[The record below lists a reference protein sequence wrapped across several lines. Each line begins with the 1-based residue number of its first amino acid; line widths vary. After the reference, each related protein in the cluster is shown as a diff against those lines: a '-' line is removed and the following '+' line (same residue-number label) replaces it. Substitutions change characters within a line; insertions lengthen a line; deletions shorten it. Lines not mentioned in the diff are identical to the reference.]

1 LEERSSVSLAAE
13 FGAEFARGPALHV
26 SRVARQ
32 LDEAAAK
39 SKAEGDT
46 AVELKEEGEALGGE
60 AAAQL
65 KVEVGV
71 TAQRKVKE
79 QVVAQVKVLDS
90 EEDQADTQVQ
100 VEERPA
106 AAQPKVNERV
116 TAEVKDV
123 EQASAQS
130 KVGEDPATL
139 EADEEQHDR
148 VGNLNQLRSIVFDGA
163 DAPLQVL
170 RAAARA
176 RKLPDGC
183 DNALGRPVPVIRD
196 VCLGEDNVTSRC
208 VPIYGHGGEGR
219 NNWFGHAYPSAHD
232 SCSFTSVP
240 FHPTANTIAHTL
252 DRQVYLTSGH
262 TTRQCNEMFGTRRG
276 SKSMDTAITCMA
288 NNFPIDFLSRKECFD
303 RATDSTTNKPGNKPD
318 LTRVDRFS
326 CTGPTCMVQMRFGDL
341 QLPGLARF
349 GATSQGV
356 LPPPPYLVY
365 AQNAVVAHNVRTINE
380 SYILACA
387 PYWLPAADFKNN
399 DPRTAKDLQ
408 QRCQAPSG
416 EADTC
421 PFPRHKKVVFLSQ
434 IFAGGY
440 FHFVMEIW
448 PRIAPFIEAFRR
460 DPDLVFHTCAESKEI
475 SAKALAMQA
484 SFYELLGIP
493 QERLVSE
500 TVFAEEVIIPQ
511 VGYSHNP
518 ILNLWPTLALRDDLE
533 HRHGVSAKPAHIT
546 QSSRPLVVVAI
557 VRDSGRRQDR
567 SYYTDAWAEGLEA
580 RLPRHR
586 VILFKSSN
594 ATMLQCLPC
603 QIEQFQHADVV
614 VGSHGAGLVHLLWV
628 PPRATVVEI
637 LDGGSMIYREIA
649 LMLGHKYVILP
660 NGSPV
665 DDVANI
671 IRVADKQ
678 NEGALHRTAVAG
690 VL

>member
-1 LEERSSVSLAAE
+1 MCRSQGIVSLAAVL
-13 FGAEFARGPALHV
+13 FALTFYTA
-26 SRVARQ
+26 SRRLAR
-32 LDEAAAK
+32 A
-39 SKAEGDT
+39 T
-46 AVELKEEGEALGGE
+46 
-60 AAAQL
+60 
-65 KVEVGV
+65 
-71 TAQRKVKE
+71 
-79 QVVAQVKVLDS
+79 
-90 EEDQADTQVQ
+90 
-100 VEERPA
+100 PA
-106 AAQPKVNERV
+106 ARLIPGSSQEPAGLGWLFV
-116 TAEVKDV
+116 TNTSHVA
-123 EQASAQS
+123 
-130 KVGEDPATL
+130 EDPRPDARSK
-139 EADEEQHDR
+139 QHDR
-148 VGNLNQLRSIVFDGA
+148 FGNQPVRSIVFDGA
-163 DAPLQVL
+163 DAPLQAL

-176 RKLPDGC
+176 RIVPGGC
-183 DNALGRPVPVIRD
+183 DHPLDRRVPVIRD
-196 VCLGEDNVTSRC
+196 TCLTRGKDNVSKC

-219 NNWFGHAYPSAHD
+219 DNWFGHAYPSAHD
-232 SCSFTSVP
+232 SCGFTSVL
-240 FHPTANTIAHTL
+240 FRPTANTITHIL
-252 DRQVYLTSGH
+252 DRQVYMTSGH
-262 TTRQCNEMFGTRRG
+262 NRNQCKEMFGSKKG
-276 SKSMDTAITCMA
+276 SKGVETAITCMA
-288 NNFPIDFLSRKECFD
+288 NNFPIDVLSKEECLD
-303 RATDSTTNKPGNKPD
+303 RSSNAKTNKTT
-318 LTRVDRFS
+318 LERTDRFN
-326 CTGPTCMVQMRFGDL
+326 CTGPTCMVQMRFGDA
-341 QLPGLARF
+341 QLPGLARL
-349 GATSQGV
+349 GATSHGV
-356 LPPPPYLVY
+356 LPHPPYLVY

-387 PYWLPAADFKNN
+387 PYWLPAANFKNN

-434 IFAGGY
+434 IFAGEY

-460 DPDLVFHTCAESKEI
+460 DPDLVFHTSSESKED
-475 SAKALAMQA
+475 SAKTLAMQA

-493 QERLVSE
+493 RERLVSE

-637 LDGGSMIYREIA
+637 LDGGSMIFREVA

-660 NGSPV
+660 HRSPV